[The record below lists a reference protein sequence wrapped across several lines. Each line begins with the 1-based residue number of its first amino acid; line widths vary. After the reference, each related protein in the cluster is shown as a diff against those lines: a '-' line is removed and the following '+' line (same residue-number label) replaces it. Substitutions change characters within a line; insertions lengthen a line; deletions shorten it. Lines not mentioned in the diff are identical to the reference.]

1 MWYYDG
7 NGHDDDDYGIIDDV
21 LSILLFL
28 KLGGLFSMKKNE
40 E

>member
-7 NGHDDDDYGIIDDV
+7 NGHDDYGIIDDV

-28 KLGGLFSMKKNE
+28 KLGGFVFE
-40 E
+40 EEE